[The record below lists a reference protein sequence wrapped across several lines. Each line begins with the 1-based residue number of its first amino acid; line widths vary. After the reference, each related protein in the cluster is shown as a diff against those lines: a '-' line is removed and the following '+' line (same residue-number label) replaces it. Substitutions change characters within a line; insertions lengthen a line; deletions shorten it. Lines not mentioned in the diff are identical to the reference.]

1 VGDLEWFKSPSPL
14 GEGFRVRQRTRK
26 RANKGV
32 IKGILRIDRYQHMKR
47 FLGFVKKEFLH
58 IFRDYR
64 TLIILFGIPAAQILI
79 FGFAV
84 STDIKNAGVAFLDLS
99 KDEITQKL
107 SDKIISSGFFIK
119 TDNLLNY
126 NDIDRIFRKGKT
138 KAVIVFEEG
147 FGSRLIKEGRAS
159 LSIIADGSEPNVAT
173 LVTNYTMAIVND
185 FSREL
190 NGANKVNSILIQ
202 PEVKMFYNPE
212 LKSHF
217 MFVPGVI
224 TLILILICALMT
236 SVTITREKEFGTMEV
251 LLVSPLKPVQIV
263 LGKVTPYFLLSF
275 INVNLILVMSWLVF
289 GLPVKGS
296 IVLLL
301 LESML
306 YILMSLSL
314 GILISTVSSTM
325 QQAIFISFIGLML
338 PTILLS
344 GFIFPIENMP
354 KIYDYVSMIMPPRY
368 FIIIIKSIMIK
379 GTGLLFV
386 WKETLILFLM
396 TILFIGISVRKFK
409 VRLE

>member
-1 VGDLEWFKSPSPL
+1 
-14 GEGFRVRQRTRK
+14 
-26 RANKGV
+26 
-32 IKGILRIDRYQHMKR
+32 MKR

-84 STDIKNAGVAFLDLS
+84 STDIKNAGVAILDLS

-107 SDKIISSGFFIK
+107 SDKIISSGFFRK
-119 TDNLLNY
+119 TDNLLDYKN
-126 NDIDRIFRKGKT
+126 IDLLFKKGKT
-138 KAVIVFEEG
+138 KAVIIFEEN
-147 FGSRLIKEGRAS
+147 FGSRLIREGKAA

-173 LVTNYTMAIVND
+173 LVTNYTTAIVND
-185 FSREL
+185 FNREL
-190 NGANKVNSILIQ
+190 NAGAPDNSLLIR

-251 LLVSPLKPVQIV
+251 LLVSPLKPVQII

-275 INVNLILVMSWLVF
+275 INVILILIMSWLVF

-301 LESML
+301 LECML

-314 GILISTVSSTM
+314 GILISTVSKTM

-379 GTGLLFV
+379 GTGIFFV
-386 WKETLILFLM
+386 WKETLILLLM
-396 TILFIGISVRKFK
+396 TLLFIGISVKKFK
-409 VRLE
+409 VRLQ

>member
-1 VGDLEWFKSPSPL
+1 
-14 GEGFRVRQRTRK
+14 
-26 RANKGV
+26 
-32 IKGILRIDRYQHMKR
+32 MKR
-47 FLGFVKKEFLH
+47 FLGFVKKEFQH

-107 SDKIISSGFFIK
+107 SDKILSSGFFRK
-119 TDNLLNY
+119 TDDLLNY
-126 NDIDRIFRKGKT
+126 NDIDKLFKKGKT
-138 KAVIVFEEG
+138 KAVIIYEAG
-147 FGSRLIKEGRAS
+147 FGSKLMKEGKAT

-173 LVTNYTMAIVND
+173 LVTNYTFAIVSD
-185 FSREL
+185 FNMEL
-190 NGANKVNSILIQ
+190 NPAAGKNSILIQ

-251 LLVSPLKPVQIV
+251 LLVSPLKPVQII

-275 INVNLILVMSWLVF
+275 INVLLILVMSWLVF

-296 IVLLL
+296 ITLLL
-301 LESML
+301 LEAML
-306 YILMSLSL
+306 YIMMSLSL
-314 GILISTVSSTM
+314 GILISTVSKTM

-379 GTGLLFV
+379 GTGLAFI
-386 WKETLILFLM
+386 WKETLILFIM